1 MKKYV
6 LISQSLIYNKAR
18 NELSDFIDTR
28 LINFFTKL
36 NYIPI
41 TISNF
46 HDNPFFYLNF
56 LEFQR

>member
-46 HDNPFFYLNF
+46 HDNPFFLF
-56 LEFQR
+56 KFF